1 MEYRLININKGCCS
15 LSKSGCNGCNKK
27 QLNTFD
33 WLGDIPESVK
43 STQLVEVQFKNTRKS
58 YFINSDNVEIHKGD
72 IVTVEAHPGHDVGV
86 VSLTGKLVERA
97 IKKNRFNP
105 QNGIIPKIFRIA
117 NETDIAKWE
126 EAKSR
131 EHDTMIRSR
140 KIASSLFLDMKIGD
154 VEYQADGLKAI
165 FYYIADNR
173 VDFRQLIKVLAET
186 FHIRV
191 EMKQI
196 GARQEAGRIG
206 GIGPCGKELC
216 CSKWKNNFMSVNTS
230 AARIQD
236 LSINPQKLTGMCG
249 KLKCCLNHEVDT
261 YLEITKKMPSTE
273 ISLET
278 KDNTY
283 YHFKTEYFKNIM
295 TYSKNP
301 ETPVDLVSI
310 DFRRVFEIINM
321 NKRGEKPES
330 LEYNNIVEKP
340 KDKPKDILAENSL
353 TRFDEGDKKNNKK
366 GSSQN
371 KNRRRQFSPNRKK
384 MAVKDEN

>member
-1 MEYRLININKGCCS
+1 MEYRLVTINKGCCG
-15 LSKSGCNGCNKK
+15 LCKSGCNGCNKK

-33 WLGDIPESVK
+33 WLGDIPESIK

-72 IVTVEAHPGHDVGV
+72 IVTVEANPGHDVGV

-97 IKKNRFNP
+97 IKKNKFNP
-105 QNGIIPKIFRIA
+105 QNGVIPKIFRIA
-117 NETDIAKWE
+117 NENDLKKWD
-126 EAKSR
+126 EARSR
-131 EHDTMIRSR
+131 EHETMIRSR
-140 KIASSLFLDMKIGD
+140 KIASSLLLDMKIGD

-206 GIGPCGKELC
+206 GIGPCGQELC
-216 CSKWKNNFMSVNTS
+216 CSKWKNSFMSVNTS

-236 LSINPQKLTGMCG
+236 LSLNPQKLTGMCG

-261 YLEITKKMPSTE
+261 YLEMSKKTPSTE
-273 ISLET
+273 INLET
-278 KDNTY
+278 KENIY
-283 YHFKTEYFKNIM
+283 YHFKTEFFKNTMI
-295 TYSKNP
+295 YSKSK
-301 ETPVDLVSI
+301 ETPTDLVSI
-310 DFRRVFEIINM
+310 DFARVFEIINM
-321 NKRGEKPES
+321 NKRGEKPDS
-330 LEYNNIVEKP
+330 LEYNSIGEKP
-340 KDKPKDILAENSL
+340 KEKPKDILAENSL
-353 TRFDEGDKKNNKK
+353 TRFDNGDKRNNKK
-366 GSSQN
+366 HISQN
-371 KNRRRQFSPNRKK
+371 RNKRKHHQPNRQKTTNK
-384 MAVKDEN
+384 NGN